1 VREACCRNRYGGIWA
16 ADAGMR
22 LWAMRRIQVSPGSHH
37 ERRRLGQQRQSE
49 MSPDPRWVIA
59 QGCGS
64 SGSSHVV
71 DLEGAEMV
79 EIRLLSLSTLNA
91 RYQYRVGDER
101 QYAGV
106 VFGWRLMR

>member
-1 VREACCRNRYGGIWA
+1 
-16 ADAGMR
+16 
-22 LWAMRRIQVSPGSHH
+22 
-37 ERRRLGQQRQSE
+37 

-64 SGSSHVV
+64 SGSHVV